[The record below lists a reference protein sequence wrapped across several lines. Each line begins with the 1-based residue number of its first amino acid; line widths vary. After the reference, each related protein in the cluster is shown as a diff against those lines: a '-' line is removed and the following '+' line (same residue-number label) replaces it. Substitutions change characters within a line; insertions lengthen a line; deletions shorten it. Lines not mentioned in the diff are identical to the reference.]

1 MYTIYNVTYGD
12 TLESIA
18 GYFNTDIAT
27 LKEINSFPNNYQV
40 SMGDQVIVPAI
51 KNNRF
56 MTYTIKKGDNLYEI
70 ARRYNVDVNTLMML
84 NGLDKDD
91 FIYPNQ
97 EIIVPREEVKV
108 YITKSGDTLESILA
122 TNNLL
127 LDELYSRNSEIY
139 LLPEQMIILKD

>member
-18 GYFNTDIAT
+18 GYFNTDVAT

-56 MTYTIKKGDNLYEI
+56 MTYTIKKGDTLYEI
-70 ARRYNVDVNTLMML
+70 ARRYNVDVNTLIML
-84 NGLDKDD
+84 NGLEKDD

-97 EIIVPREEVKV
+97 EIIIPRDEVKV
-108 YITKSGDTLESILA
+108 YITKNGDTLESVLA
-122 TNNLL
+122 DNNLL

-139 LLPEQMIILKD
+139 LLPDQMIILKD

>member
-18 GYFNTDIAT
+18 GYFNTDVAT

-40 SMGDQVIVPAI
+40 SMGDQVIVPSI

-56 MTYTIKKGDNLYEI
+56 MTYTIKKGDTLYEI
-70 ARRYNVDVNTLMML
+70 ARRYNVDVNTLIML
-84 NGLDKDD
+84 NGLEKDD

-97 EIIVPREEVKV
+97 EIIIPRDEVKV
-108 YITKSGDTLESILA
+108 YITKNGDTLESVLA
-122 TNNLL
+122 DNNLL

>member
-1 MYTIYNVTYGD
+1 
-12 TLESIA
+12 
-18 GYFNTDIAT
+18 
-27 LKEINSFPNNYQV
+27 
-40 SMGDQVIVPAI
+40 
-51 KNNRF
+51 

-122 TNNLL
+122 ANNLL

>member
-18 GYFNTDIAT
+18 GYFNTDVAT

-56 MTYTIKKGDNLYEI
+56 MTYTIKKGDTLYEI
-70 ARRYNVDVNTLMML
+70 ARRYNVDVNTLIML
-84 NGLDKDD
+84 NGLEKDD

-97 EIIVPREEVKV
+97 EIIIPRDEVKV
-108 YITKSGDTLESILA
+108 YITKNGDTLESVLA
-122 TNNLL
+122 DNNLL